1 MNKLAIALSAA
12 LSLGAAASANAA
24 EATISFEGTITDTT
38 CEISLGGAG
47 SAGQKLTLP
56 TLGKAAITG
65 TEASR
70 ETAFNVIL
78 GKPGAGNTCP
88 GSKAYLVFETT
99 NVDTTGGLKNTH
111 TPDDE
116 AAKFVELALVYKDAE
131 LDLRSAQPDADVD
144 AGIYTYPM
152 KARYRKTGSASD
164 AVVGGKFV
172 TSVGVD
178 VQYR

>member
-47 SAGQKLTLP
+47 SAGQKLVLP
-56 TLGKAAITG
+56 TLGKAAITS
-65 TEASR
+65 TAVESR
-70 ETAFNVIL
+70 ETAFNLVL

-88 GSKAYLVFETT
+88 GNTAELIFDQT
-99 NVDTTGGLKNTH
+99 NVDTTGGLKNSH
-111 TPDDE
+111 AAVGD
-116 AAKFVELALVYKDAE
+116 AAKNVELALVYSDVE
-131 LDLRSAQPDADVD
+131 LDLQSARPEATVD

-152 KARYRKTGSASD
+152 KARYRKTGSDPVEA
-164 AVVGGKFV
+164 GKFE
-172 TSVGVD
+172 SSLGLD
-178 VQYR
+178 VLYR